1 MPHQSAKQQ
10 KINTVMDEFK
20 GGTLKSGGS
29 NKKVTNPKQA
39 IAIAMSEAERLAGG
53 GYIGEPSMNE
63 YMNRPMFQTPQMRAG
78 GGVMAGIAPINMEE
92 GGEAAPVT
100 QEDIES
106 LGITIE
112 EFTNASP
119 EYQQYVLD
127 TINSRRGISRTAK
140 EYLEGDTPITNFIT
154 NPMGP
159 LVSGIGSLIDRGSEM
174 LGFSDIEKP
183 QEEMAEDPRQRDVTM
198 EELQSLVAPE
208 PPPPPITNMPVQP
221 VQPVET
227 VETVSIEE
235 DDEPTSWGGN
245 LIDRFKGIMQ
255 DPNKRAGLI
264 NLGIPTAGTTP
275 KPWYA
280 RFQEGYKAEED
291 RGIAKLQAQADLAK
305 AEADIQ
311 ETKAKAKYY
320 DNINTPEEKYLFDFV
335 RSKLPDGTSDEE
347 IISMVVAN
355 KGQDL
360 KTITENITASLLR
373 SPLWAATDQEKI
385 YEYARGLAT
394 RIYNI
399 SNDPFSSSSSSASPI
414 TQEQVNEYIERTG
427 RAS

>member
-1 MPHQSAKQQ
+1 
-10 KINTVMDEFK
+10 MDEFK

-280 RFQEGYKAEED
+280 KFQEGYKAEED

-305 AEADIQ
+305 AEAEIQ
-311 ETKAKAKYY
+311 ETKAKTKHYE
-320 DNINTPEEKYLFDFV
+320 NIDTPDEQYLFDFV
-335 RSKLPDGTSDEE
+335 RSKLPSSVSDSDV
-347 IISMVVAN
+347 INMVVGT
-355 KGQDL
+355 KGVDVTSIASSIYQSLITDDL
-360 KTITENITASLLR
+360 WRSQPKEDLIRHAMDVARRIASINTPGSMPLGSEGADGILRITKEEFEKAS
-373 SPLWAATDQEKI
+373 
-385 YEYARGLAT
+385 
-394 RIYNI
+394 
-399 SNDPFSSSSSSASPI
+399 
-414 TQEQVNEYIERTG
+414 
-427 RAS
+427 

>member
-1 MPHQSAKQQ
+1 
-10 KINTVMDEFK
+10 MDEFK

-78 GGVMAGIAPINMEE
+78 GGVMAGVAPINMQE
-92 GGEAAPVT
+92 GGEAASVT
-100 QEDIES
+100 EEELES
-106 LGITIE
+106 LGITLE
-112 EFTNASP
+112 EFQNLNPSTQQ
-119 EYQQYVLD
+119 EYVDLINDRRLMAQIGYGVGGMGGSSLD
-127 TINSRRGISRTAK
+127 FMTLIPRGIGQLAEEFSGSRVGRALGLSAPGEEVEDFEWTPFTSSAI
-140 EYLEGDTPITNFIT
+140 EGFEENQPITKEDI
-154 NPMGP
+154 
-159 LVSGIGSLIDRGSEM
+159 VSGLTPE
-174 LGFSDIEKP
+174 
-183 QEEMAEDPRQRDVTM
+183 Q
-198 EELQSLVAPE
+198 VAPE
-208 PPPPPITNMPVQP
+208 PPPPPITNMP

-291 RGIAKLQAQADLAK
+291 RGIAKLQAQADRAK
-305 AEADIQ
+305 TEADIQ

-335 RSKLPDGTSDEE
+335 RSKLPGGTSDEE

-399 SNDPFSSSSSSASPI
+399 SNDPLSSSSSSASPI

>member
-1 MPHQSAKQQ
+1 
-10 KINTVMDEFK
+10 MDEFK

-78 GGVMAGIAPINMEE
+78 GGVMAGVAPINMEE
-92 GGEAAPVT
+92 GGEASSVT
-100 QEDIES
+100 QEDVES

-127 TINSRRGISRTAK
+127 TINSRRGISRTGK

-159 LVSGIGSLIDRGSEM
+159 LISGIGSLIGRGAET

-183 QEEMAEDPRQRDVTM
+183 QEQIAEDSRQRDVTM
-198 EELQSLVAPE
+198 EELQSLVAPK

-227 VETVSIEE
+227 VETVSTEE
-235 DDEPTSWGGN
+235 DDEPTSLGGN

-264 NLGIPTAGTTP
+264 NLGIPTEGYIP

-280 RFQEGYKAEED
+280 KFQEGYKAEED

-305 AEADIQ
+305 SQADIQ
-311 ETKAKAKYY
+311 ETKSKAKYY

-335 RSKLPDGTSDEE
+335 RSKLPDGTSDED

-360 KTITENITASLLR
+360 TTITENIIASLLR
-373 SPLWAATDQEKI
+373 SPLWASQDAETI
-385 YEYARGLAT
+385 SEYAKDLAT

-399 SNDPFSSSSSSASPI
+399 SNDPLSSSSSSASPI
-414 TQEQVNEYIERTG
+414 TQEQVNEYIEKTG
-427 RAS
+427 KAS